1 MPGRWKSF
9 SWSWITSR
17 TTVGCY
23 LNDYRRDLQG
33 LDFISLRWMYAPCLS
48 FMWEQSAMDAN
59 VTSFPFGSQT
69 CIIFQ
74 PFVQV
79 LASRAYWGY
88 YLLPEGKSRC
98 NIHSIH
104 STNHSWNISLRVP
117 RSGQIPIAQNA
128 DAMVFFDMMAGC
140 LSCAGLGAD
149 FLITLLDAA
158 KTRCSGLFLFSFW
171 SWSSQG
177 QTWICPCF
185 LENQCGRFP
194 GNLMLSNYICW
205 IGAGFIPGKAFLNA
219 FLTVWGRKSRRTEIL
234 SAKEPR
240 SWEVNC
246 SSNSELT
253 TMNSTSSSSGPLFVT
268 LTVSHSW
275 HRNNP
280 PALCWWEQNRI
291 FVGALWEAPLMKL
304 CFRNRG
310 IDLGMWTC
318 RGYTVLPYCCKLSES
333 LTHIDIKCH
342 SAKSLPM
349 VGGAATMIASY
360 SGLSGQPVR
369 S

>member
-1 MPGRWKSF
+1 MLGRWKSF

-33 LDFISLRWMYAPCLS
+33 LDFISFGAPCLS

-79 LASRAYWGY
+79 LATRAYWGY
-88 YLLPEGKSRC
+88 YLLLEGKSRF

-140 LSCAGLGAD
+140 LSCAAD

-158 KTRCSGLFLFSFW
+158 KTRCSGLLFSFW

-205 IGAGFIPGKAFLNA
+205 IGAGFIPWKGL
-219 FLTVWGRKSRRTEIL
+219 LE
-234 SAKEPR
+234 
-240 SWEVNC
+240 
-246 SSNSELT
+246 
-253 TMNSTSSSSGPLFVT
+253 
-268 LTVSHSW
+268 
-275 HRNNP
+275 
-280 PALCWWEQNRI
+280 RI
-291 FVGALWEAPLMKL
+291 FSRSEAESRGERK
-304 CFRNRG
+304 FWVQRNQEIG
-310 IDLGMWTC
+310 
-318 RGYTVLPYCCKLSES
+318 K
-333 LTHIDIKCH
+333 
-342 SAKSLPM
+342 
-349 VGGAATMIASY
+349 
-360 SGLSGQPVR
+360 
-369 S
+369 

>member
-1 MPGRWKSF
+1 MTRQSKTFSLVLESCQWYLSQDFLPMQEATTSRNMPGRWKSF

-23 LNDYRRDLQG
+23 LNDHRRDLQG

-79 LASRAYWGY
+79 LAIRAYWGY
-88 YLLPEGKSRC
+88 YLLLEGKSRF

-117 RSGQIPIAQNA
+117 HSGRIPIAQNA
-128 DAMVFFDMMAGC
+128 HAMVAFDMMAGC
-140 LSCAGLGAD
+140 LSCAGLGAE

-158 KTRCSGLFLFSFW
+158 KTGCPGLFFSFW

-194 GNLMLSNYICW
+194 GNLMLPNYICW
-205 IGAGFIPGKAFLNA
+205 IGAGFIPWKDL
-219 FLTVWGRKSRRTEIL
+219 LE
-234 SAKEPR
+234 
-240 SWEVNC
+240 
-246 SSNSELT
+246 
-253 TMNSTSSSSGPLFVT
+253 
-268 LTVSHSW
+268 
-275 HRNNP
+275 
-280 PALCWWEQNRI
+280 RI
-291 FVGALWEAPLMKL
+291 FSRSEAESPGERK
-304 CFRNRG
+304 FWVQRNQEIG
-310 IDLGMWTC
+310 
-318 RGYTVLPYCCKLSES
+318 K
-333 LTHIDIKCH
+333 
-342 SAKSLPM
+342 
-349 VGGAATMIASY
+349 
-360 SGLSGQPVR
+360 
-369 S
+369 